1 VIGVSKDAKY
11 ASVEE
16 KPSPSVVRG
25 LCAGFRSA
33 VRSHFRGSL
42 RATCGSPGPA
52 VRAAIGGINSGISL
66 EFRNFET
73 QVDESLLQPGMVAL
87 LSSFFGGLA
96 LLLAMIGL
104 YGVTAYGVARRQGE
118 IGIRMALG
126 AQPGAVIWLVLREVV
141 LMLALGTVLGL
152 AASLAA
158 GRLVASL
165 LYGVRSYDLAP
176 LAAGT
181 VVLGAATGVAAYLP
195 ARRAAR
201 LDPATALARGVTAVT
216 RRAART
222 PRYGHRGPGRRSL
235 LRHRRS
241 CAPARPPGRPPS
253 PGWTSSRPSTSAY
266 RNVGPWR
273 NRWRHLLIREIL
285 RYAGVAL
292 IHQLD
297 AVFLQDGKSRLVPV
311 GHLRGFFESQA
322 FHPEPDA
329 RLDFFHRQYRRQF
342 FHHRKSSL
350 TGMLV

>member
-1 VIGVSKDAKY
+1 MHANIPKPQRPRVYGEIVERLRGIPGVVSASSSALTPISNTMWNNVILPEGYTPKAKDDTLAWFNRVSPGYFETMRTPLLIGRDFSPHDDLAAPQVMIINDTAARRFFGPGSPIGKTITEDQSFIQPGKKVVYRVIGVSKDAKY

-16 KPSPSVVRG
+16 KPSPSVYVA
-25 LCAGFRSA
+25 CAQDSDPRSEVTFE
-33 VRSHFRGSL
+33 VRSGLPVDRL
-42 RATCGSPGPA
+42 VPA

-73 QVDESLLQPGMVAL
+73 QVDESLLQPRMVAL

-201 LDPATALARGVTAVT
+201 LDPATAL
-216 RRAART
+216 
-222 PRYGHRGPGRRSL
+222 
-235 LRHRRS
+235 
-241 CAPARPPGRPPS
+241 
-253 PGWTSSRPSTSAY
+253 
-266 RNVGPWR
+266 
-273 NRWRHLLIREIL
+273 RE
-285 RYAGVAL
+285 
-292 IHQLD
+292 
-297 AVFLQDGKSRLVPV
+297 
-311 GHLRGFFESQA
+311 E
-322 FHPEPDA
+322 
-329 RLDFFHRQYRRQF
+329 
-342 FHHRKSSL
+342 
-350 TGMLV
+350 